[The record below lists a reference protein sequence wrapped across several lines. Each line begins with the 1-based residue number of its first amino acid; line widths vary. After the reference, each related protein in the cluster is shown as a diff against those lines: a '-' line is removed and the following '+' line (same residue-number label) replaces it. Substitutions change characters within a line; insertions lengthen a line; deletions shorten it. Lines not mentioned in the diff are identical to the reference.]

1 MVVDILGRAMERLG
15 RTTFGFALAR
25 IESMMLV
32 ALALVVFL
40 VVGTKTVEFVGLELA
55 LADMMIAVLA
65 ALALGL
71 AGMMLAVLVVLFVE
85 LLVVGTMIAVLVVF
99 LVVDKTIVEP
109 VVLELALADTMLVV
123 LAILVVDK
131 TIVAVLVALELGLVG
146 TMIVESVVL
155 VPADRMMIHWLV
167 V

>member
-85 LLVVGTMIAVLVVF
+85 LLVVGTMIAVLGVF
-99 LVVDKTIVEP
+99 LVVDKTFVEP
-109 VVLELALADTMLVV
+109 VLLELALADTVLVV
-123 LAILVVDK
+123 LVILVVDK
-131 TIVAVLVALELGLVG
+131 KIVAVLVVLVLGL
-146 TMIVESVVL
+146 
-155 VPADRMMIHWLV
+155 ADRMMIHWLV